1 MPILAIRHI
10 TTYRYKKP
18 VAFGEHR
25 MMLRPRDDGDQK
37 LLEFELAITPEPSQL
52 WWTRDSHGNHVAT
65 AHFADQA
72 SALRFEGK
80 FHLDHAPASFRVAD
94 IADFARVYPFA
105 YPAEDR
111 PGLARVTAPLFPHAS
126 VARWA
131 AAFLRAD
138 GSADTYQLLVDM
150 TQTIKRTFKHKAR
163 HERGTQN
170 PALTLKLASGSCR
183 DVAVLMIEAL
193 RSLGIA
199 ARFVSGY
206 LHLPGDDDESL
217 TGGNTHAWVQ
227 AYVPGARWVD
237 FDPSSGVVGN
247 QNLVRVAVVHDP
259 REAIPLH
266 GTWIGRAS
274 DALAMKVAV
283 KVTVAEP

>member
-10 TTYRYKKP
+10 TTYCYKKT

-25 MMLRPRDDGDQK
+25 IMMLPRDDGDQK
-37 LLEFELAITPEPSQL
+37 VLKCELVITPEPSQL
-52 WWTRDSHGNHVAT
+52 SWTRDSYGNHIAT
-65 AHFADQA
+65 AYFADQA
-72 SALRFEGK
+72 SELRFESK
-80 FHLDHAPASFRVAD
+80 LHLDHTPADFRAAD
-94 IADFARVYPFA
+94 MADFASIYPFA

-111 PGLARVTAPLFPHAS
+111 PGLPRDIAPLFPHAS
-126 VARWA
+126 VDRWA

-138 GSADTYQLLVDM
+138 GSADTYRLLVDM
-150 TQTIKRTFKHKAR
+150 TQTIKRAFKHKAR
-163 HERGTQN
+163 HEKGTQH
-170 PALTLKLASGSCR
+170 PALTLKLGSGSCR

-206 LHLPGDDDESL
+206 LHLADDDDDSL

-227 AYVPGARWVD
+227 VYVPGPGWVD
-237 FDPSSGVVGN
+237 FDPSSGMVGN

-259 REAIPLH
+259 RHAIPLY

-274 DALAMKVAV
+274 DHLAMKVAV
-283 KVTVAEP
+283 KVTLAAP